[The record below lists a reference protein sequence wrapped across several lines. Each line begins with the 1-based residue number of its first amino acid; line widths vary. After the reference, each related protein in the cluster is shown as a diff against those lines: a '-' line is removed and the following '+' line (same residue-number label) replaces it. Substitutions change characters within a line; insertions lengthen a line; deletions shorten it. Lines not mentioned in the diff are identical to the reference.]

1 MAFTDQF
8 EQLFGLLA
16 LAEVHVVDE
25 EEIDFFAFLLPSL
38 ETLDYPLDPDGRP
51 LVELS
56 LKQFVDRDIFRV
68 DLKPL

>member
-1 MAFTDQF
+1 MAFSDQF

-16 LAEVHVVDE
+16 LAEVYVVDE

-38 ETLDYPLDPDGRP
+38 ETLDHPLDPNRRP

-56 LKQFVDRDIFRV
+56 LQQLVDSDIFRV